1 MKSLESSVFWLKV
14 AGNVLMT
21 AGVAC
26 LANYYFMSWRY
37 SLPQDMGIILGS
49 SAIALTGC
57 ATSWIA
63 KVLKQIADRLEAPD
77 GTSDRKRLNQ

>member
-1 MKSLESSVFWLKV
+1 MKTLKSSLFWLKIS
-14 AGNVLMT
+14 GNVLMT

-57 ATSWIA
+57 ATAWIA
-63 KVLKQIADRLEAPD
+63 KALKRLQIA
-77 GTSDRKRLNQ
+77 